1 MPTRSRSHTV
11 TDGSRLVLR
20 LGVSNMQCPRCG
32 QRNDAGSPSCFAC
45 GFALAAYTPGPS
57 FPTTGYAAPEMAP
70 IDGVWR
76 EDDPMAGD
84 QHSAAL
90 PPWLTGNFGEQNPPS
105 QRMDQRQ
112 QAQPRTAARPGP
124 MPPAFQPVLP
134 APGQSLGPSGLY
146 SDQVVASS
154 FPPFSG
160 NSAPST
166 PALSGRSAYGGP
178 DMFPQRTASA
188 PNLDTGALVEALGPG
203 TLLKGGRYRLLQRL
217 HPSGSAL
224 PQGNEPPPMIASDTE
239 LPGERVLIQELVLPG
254 VRPEDADN
262 ARRLVARRLDDLT
275 QTPGL
280 AKLLDHFTERRRHFL
295 VFEMPS
301 GELLIDRLQRVHGP
315 VDETVAIGYAMQILD
330 VLGGL
335 EAHQPPF
342 IHGNIGPANV
352 VLRPSGQV
360 VLVGCS
366 PLLLIYAD
374 GNIPQGPASG
384 IPGYAA
390 PEQAR
395 GQATTRSDMYAV
407 CAVLHHLVT
416 GVAPSPRATS
426 VHPPARQLNP
436 HVSLE
441 LEEVLGRGLRPSS
454 TQRFASARDL
464 RAVLAPLASR
474 RRVTHV
480 PDDLL
485 DDGAVNLI
493 PVRDARGRLVLPRA
507 NASQRPLVVIGA
519 LVMLIVALGGGVLFA
534 VSPNVGKSGQPV
546 QTPNPFIPLYQSKE
560 IALSGGE
567 FIFDTNRVN
576 NDSKQAGAQKLL
588 NGDVAGALSA
598 FQRAVSADQADAE
611 AAIYEAD
618 TEIARAHQQYVTVVV
633 GVAFADYNAIGE
645 ARSELQGV
653 FLAQQAINRLDLL
666 PNGVKMRV
674 LILNSGQSP
683 DDATTAANLLLQEIQ
698 AQNAQ
703 HLVGIIGWPEARQT
717 RLAVSALQPSGLAIL
732 SPTATDDNLGGTAGH
747 FFAMTPSDSRQA
759 TALAD
764 TAIDNIGAQQVLV
777 LEDPQDSVG
786 SAAAHSFVTEMQQ
799 RAANGANVVVRQ
811 AVYSTGQK
819 TGFDQI
825 VRQARAEGDRLIYM
839 DGSPADTLNLAVSV
853 YNLNQTLGLTGSP
866 YALSVLAGSR
876 AYSPALYGVGDKE
889 NPAAGVARANPGA
902 LTVLYL
908 ASLADAGEPNA
919 LALPADEGTLFDE
932 NYLGQFGS
940 AAEPFGIG
948 GPDATS
954 ILSYDAARVL
964 LQASAKAF
972 SKGTAGAMVFPDPT
986 GVRDQ
991 LLQFDSAHPYLGVGG
1006 AIAFT
1011 ITGSEPVKSF
1021 AVLQFRQV
1029 AKTQPGLPVVIST
1042 VAYVV
1047 GGKEVFCGGAS
1058 CGSMTQ

>member
-1 MPTRSRSHTV
+1 
-11 TDGSRLVLR
+11 
-20 LGVSNMQCPRCG
+20 
-32 QRNDAGSPSCFAC
+32 
-45 GFALAAYTPGPS
+45 
-57 FPTTGYAAPEMAP
+57 MAP

-76 EDDPMAGD
+76 EDDPQAAD
-84 QHSAAL
+84 PRSAAL
-90 PPWLTGNFGEQNPPS
+90 PPWLAASVGEQNPPS
-105 QRMDQRQ
+105 QLLDQWQ
-112 QAQPRTAARPGP
+112 SGQPRAASRPGP

-134 APGQSLGPSGLY
+134 APRQPFGPAGQF
-146 SDQVVASS
+146 SDAPQVVSSS
-154 FPPFSG
+154 FPPSG
-160 NSAPST
+160 GFGIPST
-166 PALSGRSAYGGP
+166 PSLSSGSAYGGVGA
-178 DMFPQRTASA
+178 FSQRAGSA

-217 HPSGSAL
+217 HPTGSAL

-254 VRPEDADN
+254 VRPENVEN

-275 QTPGL
+275 QTSGL

-301 GELLIDRLQRVHGP
+301 GELLVDRLQRVHGP
-315 VDETVAIGYAMQILD
+315 VEETVAIGYAMQILD
-330 VLGGL
+330 VLAGL

-366 PLLLIYAD
+366 PLLLLYAD
-374 GNIPQGPASG
+374 GNVPHGPASG

-436 HVSLE
+436 QVSLE
-441 LEEVLGRGLRPSS
+441 LEEVLGRGLRPSA
-454 TQRFASARDL
+454 TQRFAGARDL
-464 RAVLAPLASR
+464 RLALAPLASG

-485 DDGAVNLI
+485 DDGSKNLI
-493 PVRDARGRLVLPRA
+493 PVRDARGRLVLPKA
-507 NASQRPLVVIGA
+507 NPGQRPLVVIGA
-519 LVMLIVALGGGVLFA
+519 LVMLIVVLGGGVLFA
-534 VSPNVGKSGQPV
+534 VSPNLSKGAQPA
-546 QTPNPFIPLYQSKE
+546 QTPNPYVPLYQSKE

-588 NGDVAGALSA
+588 NGDISGALSA
-598 FQRAVSADQADAE
+598 FQRAVSADQSDAE

-618 TEIARAHQQYVTVVV
+618 TEITRAHQQYVTVVV
-633 GVAFADYNAIGE
+633 GVAFADADAIGQ

-653 FLAQQAINRLDLL
+653 FLSQQAINRLNLM

-683 DDATTAANLLLQEIQ
+683 DDATTAADLLLQEIQ
-698 AQNAQ
+698 TQNAQ

-764 TAIDNIGAQQVLV
+764 SAIDNIGAQRVLV
-777 LEDPQDSVG
+777 LEDPQDFVG
-786 SAAAHSFVTEMQQ
+786 SAAAHSFVTEIQN
-799 RAANGANVVVRQ
+799 RAANGASVVLHQ
-811 AVYSTGQK
+811 AVYSTGQN

-825 VRQARAEGDRLIYM
+825 VHVARAEGDRLIYM

-853 YNLNQTLGLTGSP
+853 YNLNQTQGLTGSP
-866 YALSVLAGSR
+866 LALSVLAGSR
-876 AYSPALYGVGDKE
+876 GFSPALYGVGSTD
-889 NPAAGVARANPGA
+889 NPTVGVARANPGA
-902 LTVLYL
+902 LTTLYL
-908 ASLADAGEPNA
+908 TSLADAGEPNA
-919 LALPADEGTLFDE
+919 LELPADQGTLFDE
-932 NYLGQFGS
+932 DYLGQFG
-940 AAEPFGIG
+940 ANAEPFGIG

-964 LQASAKAF
+964 LQASAKSF
-972 SKGTAGAMVFPDPT
+972 GKGTSGAMVFPDPT

-1011 ITGSEPVKSF
+1011 ITGSEPVKAF
-1021 AVLQFRQV
+1021 PILQFTQV
-1029 AKTQPGLPVVIST
+1029 AKTQTGLPVVTSR
-1042 VAYVV
+1042 VAFVV
-1047 GGKEVFCGGAS
+1047 GGKQVFCGGATCS
-1058 CGSMTQ
+1058 SMTQ